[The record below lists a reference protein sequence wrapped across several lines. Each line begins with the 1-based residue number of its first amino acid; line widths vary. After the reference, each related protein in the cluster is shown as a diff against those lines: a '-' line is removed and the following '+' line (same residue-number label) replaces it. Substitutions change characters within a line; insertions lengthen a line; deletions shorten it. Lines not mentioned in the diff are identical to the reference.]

1 MFVQLHGKGASVLI
15 KQVGKGVWEMEVAE
29 GTHIISIVPSAKG
42 MKSQGIPGVEVAS
55 GAIVEVVFDVSSP

>member
-1 MFVQLHGKGASVLI
+1 
-15 KQVGKGVWEMEVAE
+15 MEVAE